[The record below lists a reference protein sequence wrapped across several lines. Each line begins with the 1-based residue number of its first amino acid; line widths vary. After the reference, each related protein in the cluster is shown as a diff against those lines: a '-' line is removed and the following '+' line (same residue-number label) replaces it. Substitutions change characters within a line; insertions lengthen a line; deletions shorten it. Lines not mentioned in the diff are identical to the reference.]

1 MAKNLTNFEDFQ
13 NKRKSVT
20 EKKVDNIENVEKID
34 EAQSQKEVDSIPI
47 VKMVNF
53 PIALVKSFIKKVSDE
68 TGKDIVKGG
77 VWSDDLIARTLVD
90 YTISNLMIIENF
102 PVSIVTGN
110 ADTKSQAQVAQ
121 APAQT
126 AQQVPQ
132 AQVPAPQGQQG
143 GQQIQSPP
151 ATVGTQNPQQ
161 TAQQIPPTE

>member
-110 ADTKSQAQVAQ
+110 ADKSQAQIAQ

-132 AQVPAPQGQQG
+132 AQVPAPQEG

>member
-13 NKRKSVT
+13 NKRKSV
-20 EKKVDNIENVEKID
+20 NIEKID

-102 PVSIVTGN
+102 PVTIVTGN

-126 AQQVPQ
+126 AQTQIPQ
-132 AQVPAPQGQQG
+132 TPPQGQGQG
-143 GQQIQSPP
+143 QGSGQIQSPP